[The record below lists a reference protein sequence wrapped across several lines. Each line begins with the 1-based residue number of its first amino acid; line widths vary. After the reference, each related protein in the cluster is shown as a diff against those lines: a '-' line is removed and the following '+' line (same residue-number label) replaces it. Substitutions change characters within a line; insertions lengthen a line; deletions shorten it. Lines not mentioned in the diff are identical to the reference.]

1 MLLSALFRLAFAS
14 APRLYRLTS
23 QHNVTRRPVLQKVR
37 HHTRAVLCLLVSIRF
52 QVLFHSP
59 PGVLFTFPSRYYSL
73 SVTWSYLA
81 FGDGPPFFRQD
92 SSCPDV
98 LRIPSAS
105 EQFRLQGFYL
115 VSLSFPTLFGYRS
128 RCVCEGPYPA
138 RIATCGLGSSDFAR
152 HYSRNRSYF
161 LFLRVLRCF
170 SSPGS
175 PHCTM
180 DSCNDTATLLAVRSR
195 IRISADLGSFAA
207 PRSFSQLVTSF
218 FGAMYL
224 RHPPY
229 ALCSLIFLLV
239 YLSSYF

>member
-1 MLLSALFRLAFAS
+1 MA
-14 APRLYRLTS
+14 
-23 QHNVTRRPVLQKVR
+23 
-37 HHTRAVLCLLVSIRF
+37 LCLLVSIRF

-59 PGVLFTFPSRYYSL
+59 PGVLFTFPSRYCSL

-81 FGDGPPFFRQD
+81 FGDGPPFFRQN
-92 SSCPDV
+92 SSCSDV

-115 VSLSFPTLFGYRS
+115 LWLRFPALFGYRS

-138 RIATCGLGSSDFAR
+138 HIAICGLGSSDFAR

-175 PHCTM
+175 PLATM
-180 DSCNDTATLLAVRSR
+180 DSLQDTATLLAVRSR
-195 IRISADLGSFAA
+195 IRISADLCSFAA

-218 FGAMYL
+218 LGAMYL
-224 RHPPY
+224 GILRMLFV
-229 ALCSLIFLLV
+229 A
-239 YLSSYF
+239 

>member
-1 MLLSALFRLAFAS
+1 M
-14 APRLYRLTS
+14 
-23 QHNVTRRPVLQKVR
+23 
-37 HHTRAVLCLLVSIRF
+37 LCLLVSTRF

-115 VSLSFPTLFGYRS
+115 LSRCFPTLFGYRS

-175 PHCTM
+175 PRRTI
-180 DSCNDTATLLAVRSR
+180 DSYGDTATLLAVRSR

-218 FGAMYL
+218 LGAMYL
-224 RHPPY
+224 GILRMLFV
-229 ALCSLIFLLV
+229 A
-239 YLSSYF
+239 

>member
-1 MLLSALFRLAFAS
+1 ML
-14 APRLYRLTS
+14 P
-23 QHNVTRRPVLQKVR
+23 
-37 HHTRAVLCLLVSIRF
+37 LLVDIGF

-81 FGDGPPFFRQD
+81 LRDGPRIFRQN
-92 SSCPDV
+92 SSCSDV

-115 VSLSFPTLFGYRS
+115 LRLRFPALFGYRS

-138 RIATCGLGSSDFAR
+138 HIAICGLGSSDFAR

-218 FGAMYL
+218 FGA
-224 RHPPY
+224 
-229 ALCSLIFLLV
+229 
-239 YLSSYF
+239 